1 MSQELTIIGLETT
14 NGDSMVDQLNAAI
27 ASCLTG
33 MMGALDPA
41 ADGSDHNV
49 TPGFIWI
56 DTGPD
61 KLTHQGAIKRRNDDD
76 SAWFTIGYLD
86 GHPSPATE
94 ALLDLKLNLAGGT
107 LANFL
112 TLHADPTLA
121 LHAATKQ
128 YVDSVSRPAPV
139 RWFMHGNAT
148 VQDGIAYAMM
158 EQAATIK
165 DIVVG
170 SGVAVAGS
178 DLIVRVTRS
187 GPSGAASRSATL
199 PIGQTELLV
208 TVADLAV
215 AVGDVLRW
223 DVTQVGTA
231 GGAPLTT
238 TVRMEA

>member
-1 MSQELTIIGLETT
+1 MSQELTIIGQEIT
-14 NGDSMVDQLNAAI
+14 NGDAMVDQINAAI

-76 SAWFTIGYLD
+76 SAWFTVGYLD
-86 GHPSPATE
+86 GHPNPTIE
-94 ALLDLKLNLAGGT
+94 ALINARLALSGGT
-107 LANFL
+107 LTNFL
-112 TLHADPTLA
+112 TLHADPSSA

-128 YVDSVSRPAPV
+128 YVDSASRPAPV
-139 RWFMHGNAT
+139 RWFMHGNAS
-148 VQDGIAYAMM
+148 VQDGVAYAVI
-158 EQAATIK
+158 ESAA
-165 DIVVG
+165 IVKELVVAA
-170 SGVAVAGS
+170 GVAPAGS
-178 DLIVRVTRS
+178 ALIVRVTRS

-199 PIGQTELLV
+199 PIGQTHV
-208 TVADLAV
+208 ASTVADMAV

-223 DVTQVGTA
+223 DVTQVGSA
-231 GGAPLTT
+231 GGAPLLT